1 MGSAG
6 KTVTGGKSDKT
17 CDWWKAREKIKL
29 LENVGTRK
37 TRDRLKARE
46 NDDKRGKY
54 SNWWKAREKMQVP
67 ESVGT
72 SKRAREKQ

>member
-1 MGSAG
+1 M
-6 KTVTGGKSDKT
+6 
-17 CDWWKAREKIKL
+17 KL
-29 LENVGTRK
+29 LENVGTGK

-72 SKRAREKQ
+72 SKRAREKQIEAAVIR